1 MAVRRSW
8 RDIYLDA
15 AGNVAQLDP
24 DILEG
29 MQFPFWRAVF
39 VRILNLTVT
48 GCMISNLGRFRNASG
63 RTRTP
68 RCYDP
73 RRTYALLS
81 LQSVGGGMAYVHR
94 LVLLMFRGG
103 PPADHTAD
111 HIDIDPRN
119 NRLNNLRWA
128 TVADQNA
135 NRNAYEYAHLQQ
147 LVEPPA

>member
-15 AGNVAQLDP
+15 TGNVAQLTP
-24 DILEG
+24 DELTA

-39 VRILNLTVT
+39 VRILGLTVT

-68 RCYDP
+68 REFNP
-73 RRTYALLS
+73 RLIYARVS
-81 LQSVGGGMAYVHR
+81 LGNVTTAVHR
-94 LVLLMFRGG
+94 LVLLMFRGA
-103 PPADHTAD
+103 PPAAGMTAD

-119 NRLNNLRWA
+119 N
-128 TVADQNA
+128 
-135 NRNAYEYAHLQQ
+135 HLVRCFSSH
-147 LVEPPA
+147 LT